1 MLHPDAYKQLKQ
13 QLSQF
18 LQLLDAVGDMGVS
31 IVDARLEIL
40 KIRSKLK
47 EMAYPI
53 EEPKE
58 EEPTKQ
64 LKDEETGE

>member
-1 MLHPDAYKQLKQ
+1 
-13 QLSQF
+13 
-18 LQLLDAVGDMGVS
+18 MGVS

-58 EEPTKQ
+58 EEPKEEEPTKQ